1 METATTEKKTRRAPQ
16 RRTKKEPPTKAELEA
31 QIKELEKK
39 KRLIDLDI
47 AKLQIEVE
55 FMEEASGA
63 V

>member
-1 METATTEKKTRRAPQ
+1 MEATTEKKTRRTTT
-16 RRTKKEPPTKAELEA
+16 RRKKEPPTKAELEA

-47 AKLQIEVE
+47 EKLKIELE
-55 FMEEASGA
+55 FMEDNGA